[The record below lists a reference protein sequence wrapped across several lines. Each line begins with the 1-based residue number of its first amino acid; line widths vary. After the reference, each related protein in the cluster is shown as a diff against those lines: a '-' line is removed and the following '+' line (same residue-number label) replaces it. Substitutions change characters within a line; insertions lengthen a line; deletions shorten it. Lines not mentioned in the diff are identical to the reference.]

1 MNLFLKISIG
11 FVLTF
16 LIVGFSIQKNTIETN
31 AIYSSQCD
39 TSVVYFKQQIMPIL
53 QAKCVSCHN
62 VQKAKEGIMLDNFDN
77 IKKTIRVQNSFGI
90 IKNELESVLRT
101 NHMPPGKH
109 EKLSE
114 VEKKLVYK
122 WIQQGMQNNSCVDV
136 LSEKPNIAGA
146 DITFENSV
154 KEILDVQC
162 VGCHNTGNADAGI
175 DLTNLSTIKSLAFN
189 GLLTRVINHSEG
201 VRAMPLNG
209 EKLSEIKIKNIES
222 WINNGMK

>member
-1 MNLFLKISIG
+1 MKPFFKIA
-11 FVLTF
+11 VLIISA
-16 LIVGFSIQKNTIETN
+16 LSIVGFTIQERSDEHYSKNNTP
-31 AIYSSQCD
+31 CD
-39 TSVVYFKQQIMPIL
+39 TSVVYYKEQIMPL
-53 QAKCVSCHN
+53 MQAKCVSCHN
-62 VQKAKEGIMLDNFDN
+62 VQKAKEGIMLDNYDN
-77 IKKTIRVQNSFGI
+77 IKKTIQVQNSFGI

-101 NHMPPGKH
+101 NYMPPGKH

-136 LSEKPNIAGA
+136 LAEKPNIAAA
-146 DITFENSV
+146 DITFENTV
-154 KEILDVQC
+154 KEILDAQC

-222 WINNGMK
+222 WINNGMN

>member
-1 MNLFLKISIG
+1 
-11 FVLTF
+11 
-16 LIVGFSIQKNTIETN
+16 
-31 AIYSSQCD
+31 
-39 TSVVYFKQQIMPIL
+39 
-53 QAKCVSCHN
+53 
-62 VQKAKEGIMLDNFDN
+62 
-77 IKKTIRVQNSFGI
+77 
-90 IKNELESVLRT
+90 
-101 NHMPPGKH
+101 MPPGKH

-136 LSEKPNIAGA
+136 LAEKANIAA
-146 DITFENSV
+146 TDITFENTV
-154 KEILDVQC
+154 KEILDAQC

-222 WINNGMK
+222 WINNGMN